1 VGSRQ
6 KGAVAEGRT
15 IVWVDESGFYLLPAL
30 VKTWAP
36 RGAARRGLL
45 PTLSV
50 PLTRAH
56 LSVISAVTEDLRLLS
71 RTWDGAINGK
81 RIVAF
86 LQHLLRQVRGKVLV
100 VWDGAPIHRC
110 KEVKRFL
117 ADGAAQRLQLLALP
131 GYAPD
136 LNPDEGVWRWLKRVA
151 LGNVCCDTLDELRS
165 ELRLAFARLRH
176 RKDVLAA
183 CIQRPGYIQ

>member
-1 VGSRQ
+1 
-6 KGAVAEGRT
+6 
-15 IVWVDESGFYLLPAL
+15 VDESGFYLLPAL
-30 VKTWAP
+30 VRTWAP

-50 PLTRAH
+50 PLTRDH
-56 LSVISAVTEDLRLLS
+56 RSVISAVTEDVRLLS

-81 RIVAF
+81 QIVEF
-86 LQHLLRQVRGKVLV
+86 LQHILRQVRGKVVV
-100 VWDGAPIHRC
+100 VWDGAPIHRW
-110 KEVKRFL
+110 KAVKRFL

-151 LGNVCCDTLDELRS
+151 LGNVCCETLAELRY
-165 ELRLAFARLRH
+165 ELRLACARIRH